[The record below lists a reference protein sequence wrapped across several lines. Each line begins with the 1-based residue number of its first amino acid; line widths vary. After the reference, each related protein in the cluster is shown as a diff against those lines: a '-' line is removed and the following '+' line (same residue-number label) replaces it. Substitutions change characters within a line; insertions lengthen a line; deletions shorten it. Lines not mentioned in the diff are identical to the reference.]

1 MKNFESENSIRINKR
16 LVELSFC
23 SRRLADELI
32 KKGRVKINGRV
43 AKIGEMVLSTDS
55 IFVDDK
61 KIENNTQKV
70 LYAYYK
76 PKGIVCTESKKEKCP
91 RVCDEIRKKGIKFR
105 VFNIGRLDKMS
116 SGLLLLTNDGNFAKD
131 MTKYGNIHE
140 KEYEVILNKDI
151 NDDFVSKME
160 KGIYLKELDKTTLP
174 CTVKIKSKKKFL
186 ITICQGLNRQI
197 RRMCDALGYKVI
209 DLKRIRIDKYKLGNM
224 KIGEIKKLTFTLLI
238 ISLIFLN
245 FNTTISSELNNEQ
258 LITSESGPGTQ
269 NNTFNLYDNGTS
281 KNSYNNGSITISTMS
296 AIPKDSPYVVV
307 GRDGWFFFKNND
319 FLVNL
324 GKSEVMI
331 EAYFNRL
338 LSKLL
343 LVREMYVKDPK
354 EFVFMICPE
363 KNTIY
368 KDYLP
373 ADQKE
378 EAIEI
383 NRRIDQFIAYV
394 RANSD
399 IKIVYPKDDIEKI
412 SKYCET
418 YYRQDSHWNT
428 LAGYIAAHEL
438 IESINPNDKS
448 IKPAWDYNLLA
459 DIKRTEGDLC
469 YYNGN
474 EVEYYLDG
482 LTNRPLNADYIQV
495 DEDNK
500 KPFRIRARNPKDNR
514 KLFFIRDSFIMNMM
528 PLLGEYFQEESFLY
542 ILNSEY
548 FSEDFLSGD
557 TFVIQM
563 VERNFQVIE
572 NILDKLISKD
582 Y

>member
-1 MKNFESENSIRINKR
+1 
-16 LVELSFC
+16 
-23 SRRLADELI
+23 
-32 KKGRVKINGRV
+32 
-43 AKIGEMVLSTDS
+43 
-55 IFVDDK
+55 
-61 KIENNTQKV
+61 
-70 LYAYYK
+70 
-76 PKGIVCTESKKEKCP
+76 
-91 RVCDEIRKKGIKFR
+91 
-105 VFNIGRLDKMS
+105 
-116 SGLLLLTNDGNFAKD
+116 
-131 MTKYGNIHE
+131 
-140 KEYEVILNKDI
+140 
-151 NDDFVSKME
+151 
-160 KGIYLKELDKTTLP
+160 
-174 CTVKIKSKKKFL
+174 
-186 ITICQGLNRQI
+186 
-197 RRMCDALGYKVI
+197 MCDALGYKVI

-224 KIGEIKKLTFTLLI
+224 KIGELKKITFVLLI
-238 ISLIFLN
+238 ISLIFIN
-245 FNTTISSELNNEQ
+245 FNVAISSEYIGEQ
-258 LITSESGPGTQ
+258 LITKESGPGIQTDI
-269 NNTFNLYDNGTS
+269 FNLYDSGSSNNN
-281 KNSYNNGSITISTMS
+281 NSNQISVSTMS
-296 AIPKDSPYVVV
+296 AIPKDSPNIVV
-307 GRDGWFFFKNND
+307 GKDGWFFFKNND
-319 FLVNL
+319 FLIDL

-331 EAYFNRL
+331 ESYFNRL

-373 ADQKE
+373 TDQKE

-383 NRRIDQFIAYV
+383 NKRIDQFIEYV

-399 IKIVYPKDDIEKI
+399 IKIVYPRDDIERI

-418 YYRQDSHWNT
+418 YYRQDSHWNA

-438 IESINPNDKS
+438 IKSINPNENS

-459 DIKRTEGDLC
+459 DIKKTEGDLC

-482 LTNRPLNADYIQV
+482 LTNRPLNADYVQV

-500 KPFRIRARNPKDNR
+500 KPFRIRARQPKDSR

-528 PLLGEYFQEESFLY
+528 PLLGEYFTEESFLY
-542 ILNSEY
+542 ILNTEY
-548 FSEDFLSGD
+548 FSEDFLNGD

-582 Y
+582 YLK